1 MRLKKLEELFE
12 SSLLH
17 ELFNIRV
24 IKDYAD
30 KSFSA
35 VRVKQNDFRVRSF
48 ELWDA
53 QALGEYFCRIYHGK
67 LPEPIKVE
75 LDSNKSKVRSGKN
88 YSDFQGCEQKIFNF
102 FYSIFS
108 SDRAKEIAQEMK
120 VYTRNSAYEGLV
132 LPDVD
137 VSETDVLGTGFT
149 WKEIIAIYE
158 DDSEENE
165 LKKVLSKPGIYL
177 QRSIDGSARYVG
189 SAYGGG
195 GILER
200 WLAHLAFNG
209 NAKHLNLYVL
219 ENGYSSLVFTVLE
232 FFDSSDEEEKKSY
245 LLKQECR
252 WKQTL
257 GTRNSGP
264 YDGLRLN
271 KN

>member
-1 MRLKKLEELFE
+1 
-12 SSLLH
+12 
-17 ELFNIRV
+17 
-24 IKDYAD
+24 
-30 KSFSA
+30 
-35 VRVKQNDFRVRSF
+35 
-48 ELWDA
+48 
-53 QALGEYFCRIYHGK
+53 
-67 LPEPIKVE
+67 
-75 LDSNKSKVRSGKN
+75 
-88 YSDFQGCEQKIFNF
+88 
-102 FYSIFS
+102 
-108 SDRAKEIAQEMK
+108 MK
-120 VYTRNSAYEGLV
+120 VQTRNRAYEGLV

-137 VSETDVLGTGFT
+137 VSDTDVLGTGFT

-200 WLAHLAFNG
+200 WLAHLVFNG